1 MPTSKQCSVIGR
13 YLPVLAT
20 AALALGLAAPPALA
34 DQQAFVQEADSP
46 QLDWGPCPEFMPA
59 GCSIAVLR
67 GDPAKPRADI
77 LFKLPSGTTA
87 PEHWHSSAERMVLI
101 AGRMEVRYEG
111 QQPATLDAGTYAYGP
126 PEVVHEAT
134 CNSRQDCVLFIAFN
148 EPVDA
153 FASDR

>member
-1 MPTSKQCSVIGR
+1 MPAFKQCSAMGR
-13 YLPVLAT
+13 FLPGAAAT
-20 AALALGLAAPPALA
+20 ALAMGFATPFALA
-34 DQQAFVQEADSP
+34 DQSAFVQEADSAR
-46 QLDWGPCPEFMPA
+46 LEWGPCPEFMPA
-59 GCSIAVLR
+59 DCRIAVLQ

-101 AGRMEVRYEG
+101 TGRMEVRYEG
-111 QQPATLDAGTYAYGP
+111 QEPATLDTGTYAYGP
-126 PEVVHEAT
+126 PEALHVAT
-134 CNSRQDCVLFIAFN
+134 CNSQEDCVLFIAFN